1 MLQTWYS
8 VQHKENGAYDL
19 SEILKIVGVEAFS
32 FSISAMT
39 KYFIYCRKSSEEE
52 ERQMLSIEAQVT
64 ELREYAKNHNLF
76 IAKEFHESKTA
87 KEPGREVFNEMLAEI
102 EKGNASG
109 ILAWN
114 PDRLARNSVDGGKVI
129 YLVDTGKIE
138 SYNSLLS
145 GLRQRHRG
153 NSCSRSPL
161 GRQSITPTICEK
173 TSFGFD
179 SVRSHQSFLLRHVQI
194 SRRTP

>member
-1 MLQTWYS
+1 M
-8 VQHKENGAYDL
+8 
-19 SEILKIVGVEAFS
+19 I
-32 FSISAMT
+32 

-64 ELREYAKNHNLF
+64 ELREYAKNNGLF
-76 IAKEFHESKTA
+76 VAKEFHESKTA
-87 KEPGREVFNEMLAEI
+87 KEPGRGVFNEMLAEI

-138 SYNSLLS
+138 SLKFPTFWFEGTPQGKFMLSENGEKLSKPEHEFLAYWLNLLEYHAPKLARVENKIE
-145 GLRQRHRG
+145 GKLEVNLVNEFEEVKKQ
-153 NSCSRSPL
+153 
-161 GRQSITPTICEK
+161 
-173 TSFGFD
+173 
-179 SVRSHQSFLLRHVQI
+179 
-194 SRRTP
+194 